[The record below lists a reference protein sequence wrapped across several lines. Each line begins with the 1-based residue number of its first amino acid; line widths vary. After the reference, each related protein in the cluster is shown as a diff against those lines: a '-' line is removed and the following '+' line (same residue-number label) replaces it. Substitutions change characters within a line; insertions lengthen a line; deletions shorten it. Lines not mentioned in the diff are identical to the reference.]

1 MTAERVQDGGARRGR
16 PPETDE
22 QRARRRLAISRHAVR
37 LFREHGVVETTG
49 GEIARAA
56 GVSERTLWRLF
67 RAKEACVEPVLTI
80 ALHDFVAVLRSWPAH
95 LELDEHLR
103 SAYGVEL
110 SASLDDAGT
119 VLAVVR
125 MTRDEPGLR
134 AIWLVLHERAEP
146 TIAEALAARLGR
158 PVDDL
163 DVRLRAAAV
172 NAALRVLTDDLAWS
186 VADDAVTTAV
196 LEHHRDRLAETLRI
210 LTRLP
215 DEARPGEPDARD
227 GFVTSGHPQ

>member
-1 MTAERVQDGGARRGR
+1 MTVEQAEDSGARRGR
-16 PPETDE
+16 PPESDA

-37 LFREHGVVETTG
+37 LFREQGVAPTS
-49 GEIARAA
+49 GEQIARAA

-80 ALHDFVAVLRSWPAH
+80 SLDDFVAVLRSWPAH

-103 SAYGVEL
+103 AAYGVEL
-110 SASLDDAGT
+110 GASLDDAEA

-125 MTRDEPGLR
+125 LTRHEPGLR
-134 AIWLVLHERAEP
+134 AVWLVLHERAEAI
-146 TIAEALAARLGR
+146 IAGALAARLDR

-172 NAALRVLTDDLAWS
+172 NAALRVLTDDLAWT
-186 VADDAVTTAV
+186 VADGPVTAAA
-196 LEHHRDRLAETLRI
+196 LGHHRDRLAATLRT

-215 DEARPGEPDARD
+215 DGAGQPSS
-227 GFVTSGHPQ
+227 TSPPSSTTRTATS

>member
-1 MTAERVQDGGARRGR
+1 MTTERTQDGPGRRGR

-22 QRARRRLAISRHAVR
+22 QRARRRLAISRHAVQ
-37 LFREHGVVETTG
+37 LFRDRGVAETTG
-49 GEIARAA
+49 EEIAHTA

-80 ALHDFVAVLRSWPAH
+80 ALDDFVAVLRSWPAH

-103 SAYGVEL
+103 AAYGVEL
-110 SASLDDAGT
+110 GASLDDAGT
-119 VLAVVR
+119 LLAVVR
-125 MTRDEPGLR
+125 LTRDEPGLR
-134 AIWLVLHERAEP
+134 AVWLVLHERVEP
-146 TIAEALAARLGR
+146 TIAETMAARLGR

-172 NAALRVLTDDLAWS
+172 NAALRVLTDDLAWT
-186 VADDAVTTAV
+186 VADGAVTAGV
-196 LEHHRDRLAETLRI
+196 LAHHRDRLAETLRP

-215 DEARPGEPDARD
+215 DRAM
-227 GFVTSGHPQ
+227 TS

>member
-1 MTAERVQDGGARRGR
+1 MSAERADDGGVRRGR
-16 PPETDE
+16 PPESDE

-37 LFREHGVVETTG
+37 LFREQGVAQTS
-49 GEIARAA
+49 GEQIAHAA

-80 ALHDFVAVLRSWPAH
+80 ALGDLVAVLRSWPAH

-103 SAYGVEL
+103 AAYGAEL
-110 SASLDDAGT
+110 GSSLDDAEA

-125 MTRDEPGLR
+125 LTRHETGLR
-134 AIWLVLHERAEP
+134 AVWLVLHERAET
-146 TIAEALAARLGR
+146 TIAAALADRLGR

-172 NAALRVLTDDLAWS
+172 NAALRVLTDDLAWT
-186 VADDAVTTAV
+186 VADGPVTADA
-196 LEHHRDRLAETLRI
+196 LLHHRDRLAETLRT
-210 LTRLP
+210 LTRI
-215 DEARPGEPDARD
+215 PDAARA
-227 GFVTSGHPQ
+227 P

>member
-1 MTAERVQDGGARRGR
+1 VTTERTHEAGSRRGR

-37 LFREHGVVETTG
+37 LFREQGVAETTG
-49 GEIARAA
+49 EQIAHAA

-80 ALHDFVAVLRSWPAH
+80 ALDDFVAVLRSWPAH

-103 SAYGVEL
+103 AEYGVEL
-110 SASLDDAGT
+110 GASLDDAGT

-125 MTRDEPGLR
+125 MTRDEIGLR

-146 TIAEALAARLGR
+146 TIAAALASRLDR

-172 NAALRVLTDDLAWS
+172 NAALRVLTDELAWS
-186 VADDAVTTAV
+186 VADDAVTPAV
-196 LEHHRDRLAETLRI
+196 LAHHRDRLAETLRT

-215 DEARPGEPDARD
+215 DAARTP
-227 GFVTSGHPQ
+227 